1 MKRELR
7 SYAPVVPTKTIPGL
21 QSKMGQSLS
30 PFTDQKGPKALPF
43 GAAHTYMANIREY
56 LPPPPPP
63 PHPEGESSHYLPS
76 KKKFLFNLIHEL
88 AQRDLSFF

>member
-1 MKRELR
+1 MEMKRELR

-21 QSKMGQSLS
+21 QSKMGQSLY
-30 PFTDQKGPKALPF
+30 PFSDQKDPKALPF
-43 GAAHTYMANIREY
+43 GVARTYMANIRET
-56 LPPPPPP
+56 PP
-63 PHPEGESSHYLPS
+63 PEGESSHYLPS

>member
-1 MKRELR
+1 MEMKRELR

-21 QSKMGQSLS
+21 QSKMGQSLY
-30 PFTDQKGPKALPF
+30 PFSDQKGPKALPF
-43 GAAHTYMANIREY
+43 GVAHTYMANIREY
-56 LPPPPPP
+56 PPSPPPP
-63 PHPEGESSHYLPS
+63 PEGESSHYLPS

>member
-1 MKRELR
+1 MEMKRELR

-21 QSKMGQSLS
+21 QSKMGQSLY
-30 PFTDQKGPKALPF
+30 PFSDQQGRKALPF
-43 GAAHTYMANIREY
+43 GVAHTYMVYIREY
-56 LPPPPPP
+56 PPPPPQ
-63 PHPEGESSHYLPS
+63 GESSHYVPS